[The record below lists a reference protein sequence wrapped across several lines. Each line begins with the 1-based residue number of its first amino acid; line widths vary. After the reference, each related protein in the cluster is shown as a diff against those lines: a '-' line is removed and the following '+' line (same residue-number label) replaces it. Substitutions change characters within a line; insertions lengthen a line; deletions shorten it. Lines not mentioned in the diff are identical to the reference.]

1 MNIAYHWNA
10 NTMPILCIPSGI
22 ARTADAIST
31 TAGTRPLG
39 LDRISAISS
48 SVGGISFVDRTES
61 KTVPMEQTAPIQNA
75 TNTQVGRPPPVSVPS
90 NRWNAN
96 SDRFAVT
103 APAPTNMLCVRKPR
117 ANWLLGSLSEM
128 KARYGSIAV
137 LLDMSSSH
145 RSTTA
150 NHSTATNGQRNRQI
164 EQPIAPI
171 RKYGFLRPHLGL
183 HVRSLIAPMSG
194 WTNRPVIG
202 PARFRMGRLCA
213 SAPINW
219 KIGFI
224 AVCCRPKLYWI
235 PKNPKFIRRICVKVN
250 GGLRSRA
257 TLRWAS
263 GCAAIAMREPPVY
276 VSGPSVMVRLTRMS
290 CDLRSVVSVRLTVGS
305 CCHPIYEL

>member
-145 RSTTA
+145 RSATA
-150 NHSTATNGQRNRQI
+150 NH
-164 EQPIAPI
+164 
-171 RKYGFLRPHLGL
+171 
-183 HVRSLIAPMSG
+183 RSEE
-194 WTNRPVIG
+194 
-202 PARFRMGRLCA
+202 
-213 SAPINW
+213 
-219 KIGFI
+219 
-224 AVCCRPKLYWI
+224 
-235 PKNPKFIRRICVKVN
+235 RRVGKEC
-250 GGLRSRA
+250 RSR
-257 TLRWAS
+257 WS
-263 GCAAIAMREPPVY
+263 PY
-276 VSGPSVMVRLTRMS
+276 
-290 CDLRSVVSVRLTVGS
+290 
-305 CCHPIYEL
+305 H